1 MVRLA
6 LIATLL
12 VACGREA
19 TPKRSSVDAATAG
32 RPASGTAIARGACPA
47 TGNWSECSVFE
58 RLDRAGLAPRLD
70 SSLVTEPPLTA
81 KGVLLHLG
89 ASELELYF
97 YPDSKARQQ
106 EESRLDRTKYVDYAS
121 PLSIRQE
128 PTLIH
133 SENLIAILR
142 SRNDHQRER
151 VADAITAG
159 PPQP

>member
-1 MVRLA
+1 MARLA

-19 TPKRSSVDAATAG
+19 TPKETIA
-32 RPASGTAIARGACPA
+32 GTARSGRTTAAAPAAKGVCPA

-70 SSLVTEPPLTA
+70 SSVVSEAPLNA
-81 KGVLLHLG
+81 RGVLLHLG
-89 ASELELYF
+89 AAELELYF
-97 YPDSKARQQ
+97 YPDSKTRQQ

-121 PLSIRQE
+121 PLSMRQE

-133 SENLIAILR
+133 SVNLIAILH